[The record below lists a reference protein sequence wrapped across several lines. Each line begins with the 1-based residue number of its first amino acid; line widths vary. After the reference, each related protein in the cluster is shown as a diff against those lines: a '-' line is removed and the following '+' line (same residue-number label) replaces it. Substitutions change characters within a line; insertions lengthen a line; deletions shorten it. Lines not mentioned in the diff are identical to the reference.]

1 MARATEETSLIISV
15 ARYVYAAL
23 ALAFVAA
30 LLLQVYFIGL
40 GLFDSSEYKDL
51 HATFGWILHEVPPF
65 ILLAAA
71 FAGAGRTRLVQTA
84 ALAVIIFFVPILAA
98 LRADAP
104 LTAAFHPVSAVL
116 AILLATLVARG
127 ATRLIRSPD
136 AGSRTTVAEWVA
148 VALLVAIYFVTTL
161 GGSPEA

>member
-1 MARATEETSLIISV
+1 MVRV
-15 ARYVYAAL
+15 AQNAYAAV
-23 ALAFVAA
+23 ALAFVVA

-40 GLFDSSEYKDL
+40 GLFDSSEYKNL

-71 FAGAGRTRLVQTA
+71 LAQAGRTRLLQTA
-84 ALAVIIFFVPILAA
+84 ALAVTIFFVPILAA
-98 LRADAP
+98 VRADAP
-104 LTAAFHPVSAVL
+104 LTAAFHPVAAVL

-136 AGSRTTVAEWVA
+136 AGARTTIAEWVA
-148 VALLVAIYFVTTL
+148 VGILAAIYLVLTL